1 MPSTPS
7 SPLRLSAVETFK
19 DLSAADLELLES
31 RLEPLSIQRG
41 VTLVKQGDAPDCL
54 YVVVSGRFAV
64 EVHGVAEPVAEIAA
78 GSPIGEIAFFA
89 GGARTATVR
98 AIRDSVVVALTR
110 ADFDEIS
117 ARAPAIWQKITAA
130 LSNRLAAAT
139 RQNNRLQSGARPR
152 PRPRTIA
159 LVRAGEG
166 TMPADFLA
174 AFTKIAAARPR
185 SLVLDA
191 SRAKEVVGSGGIE
204 TIDAT
209 RLLNDL
215 EATYDT
221 IVFLADADLTPWSEK
236 AIRQADEVVFVGG
249 GDGPFGG
256 PVPLNALEKFALVP
270 EQRPQH
276 RLVLVHSHRGGVQGT
291 RHWLENRAVGMHH
304 HVASG
309 VLADVE
315 RVWRFVSGEA
325 LGFVACGGGAYCA
338 AHVGLYKAFGESGID
353 FDLFVGTSGG
363 AAMAAAFA
371 SEIPPQEIDE
381 RIHRMFITG
390 KALQHYTIPRYSV
403 FDHTHFDRH
412 LMSEYGNT
420 LIEDLWKPY
429 FAVSMDLADCSL
441 EVHRTGPVWSA
452 IRASAAIPALLPPF
466 YTERGQMLVDGSVIA
481 NVPIDVM
488 HQIKTGPNIVVTFS
502 PAIDERSRVDYR
514 DLPARRDLVWRSM
527 NPWSRRD
534 LPKAPSAA
542 TVLIRSLMA
551 NRNHFERHLEPG
563 DWLLMPP
570 TPEGMGALDWRR
582 HSELVDA
589 AYHYGLAEIKR
600 KLGTAPAK
608 RE

>member
-1 MPSTPS
+1 MPSQPTS
-7 SPLRLSAVETFK
+7 SLRLAAVETFK

-31 RLEPLSIQRG
+31 RLAPLAIQRG
-41 VTLVKQGDAPDCL
+41 VALVRQGEAPDRL

-64 EVHGVAEPVAEIAA
+64 EIDGIDEPVAEIAA

-117 ARAPAIWQKITAA
+117 ARAPAIWQKIAAA
-130 LSNRLAAAT
+130 LSNRLAAET
-139 RQNNRLQSGARPR
+139 RKNYRLQASPLPR

-166 TMPADFLA
+166 QMPAGFVA
-174 AFTKIAAARPR
+174 ALTAIAAARPR
-185 SLVLDA
+185 SLVLDS
-191 SRAKEVVGSGGIE
+191 SRAKELIGSGPVDAIE
-204 TIDAT
+204 AT
-209 RLLNDL
+209 QRLNDL
-215 EATYDT
+215 EAAYDT
-221 IVFLADADLTPWSEK
+221 VLFVADAELTPWSEK
-236 AIRQADEVVFVGG
+236 AIRQADEVVFVGS
-249 GDGPFGG
+249 GDGPVGG
-256 PVPLNALEKFALVP
+256 PVALNALERFAAGQD
-270 EQRPQH
+270 QRPQH
-276 RLVLVHSHRGGVQGT
+276 RLVLVHSHHGSVQGT
-291 RHWLENRAVGMHH
+291 RHWLANRSIAMHH
-304 HVASG
+304 HVAAGIASD
-309 VLADVE
+309 AE
-315 RVWRFVSGEA
+315 RVWRFLMGEA

-353 FDLFVGTSGG
+353 FDIFVGTSGG

-371 SEIPPQEIDE
+371 SQMPADEIDE

-412 LMSEYGNT
+412 LMTEYGNT

-452 IRASAAIPALLPPF
+452 IRASAAIPALLPPL

-488 HQIKTGPNIVVTFS
+488 HQIKTGPNVVVTFS
-502 PAIDERSRVDYR
+502 PAIDDHSRVDYR
-514 DLPARRDLVWRSM
+514 ELPARRELVWRSM
-527 NPWSRRD
+527 NPWSRGE

-551 NRNHFERHLEPG
+551 NRNHFERHLAAG

-582 HSELVDA
+582 HSELVEA
-589 AYHYGLAEIKR
+589 AYLYGLTEIKR

-608 RE
+608 SE